1 MKREN
6 GITLISLVVTIVVM
20 LILAG
25 ITIDATIGDN
35 GLITSAEEQKERIKN
50 DSVAAQ
56 AQVLL
61 MKASEENEA
70 NINYNDLAE
79 KMVQDKIIESYT
91 VKDNGI
97 IGVIPESSS
106 KLVVCNLEVMVVKK
120 GEQSNIVDG
129 YKVTKK
135 NTTPYSTLTFTAV
148 QLKDGIKAIVL
159 PDNTTIQCNNS
170 LMATVTYE
178 ILETGTYTFKI
189 TDAKGKQTVQEVKV
203 RSIKKDS
210 IVLIPNK
217 SDANSTDIIVEAI
230 YPQYSNEYIK
240 EISVD
245 GGKNYSTY
253 TNKITVSPNSEVKA
267 RVRKGNTIFVENSL
281 II

>member
-20 LILAG
+20 MILAG

-70 NINYNDLAE
+70 NINYNDLAK

-120 GEQSNIVDG
+120 VN
-129 YKVTKK
+129 K
-135 NTTPYSTLTFTAV
+135 
-148 QLKDGIKAIVL
+148 
-159 PDNTTIQCNNS
+159 
-170 LMATVTYE
+170 
-178 ILETGTYTFKI
+178 
-189 TDAKGKQTVQEVKV
+189 
-203 RSIKKDS
+203 
-210 IVLIPNK
+210 LI
-217 SDANSTDIIVEAI
+217 
-230 YPQYSNEYIK
+230 
-240 EISVD
+240 
-245 GGKNYSTY
+245 
-253 TNKITVSPNSEVKA
+253 
-267 RVRKGNTIFVENSL
+267 
-281 II
+281 

>member
-1 MKREN
+1 
-6 GITLISLVVTIVVM
+6 M

-281 II
+281 TI

>member
-20 LILAG
+20 MILAG

-106 KLVVCNLEVMVVKK
+106 KLAVCNLEVMVVKK
-120 GEQSNIVDG
+120 GEQANIVDG

-159 PDNTTIQCNNS
+159 PDNTTIQCNNN

-281 II
+281 TI

>member
-20 LILAG
+20 MILAG

-35 GLITSAEEQKERIKN
+35 GLLTAVEKQNEKIKDSNAE
-50 DSVAAQ
+50 AQ

-106 KLVVCNLEVMVVKK
+106 KLVVCNLEVMVVKI
-120 GEQSNIVDG
+120 GEQANLVDG
-129 YKVTKK
+129 YRGTK
-135 NTTPYSTLTFTAV
+135 N
-148 QLKDGIKAIVL
+148 
-159 PDNTTIQCNNS
+159 
-170 LMATVTYE
+170 
-178 ILETGTYTFKI
+178 
-189 TDAKGKQTVQEVKV
+189 
-203 RSIKKDS
+203 
-210 IVLIPNK
+210 
-217 SDANSTDIIVEAI
+217 
-230 YPQYSNEYIK
+230 
-240 EISVD
+240 
-245 GGKNYSTY
+245 
-253 TNKITVSPNSEVKA
+253 
-267 RVRKGNTIFVENSL
+267 
-281 II
+281 

>member
-170 LMATVTYE
+170 LMATVTFE
-178 ILETGTYTFKI
+178 ILETGTY

-281 II
+281 TI

>member
-20 LILAG
+20 MILAG

-35 GLITSAEEQKERIKN
+35 GLLTAVEKQNEKIKDSNAE
-50 DSVAAQ
+50 AQ

-120 GEQSNIVDG
+120 GEQ
-129 YKVTKK
+129 TKK

-159 PDNTTIQCNNS
+159 PDNTTIQCNNN

-230 YPQYSNEYIK
+230 YPQYSNEYLK

-281 II
+281 TI

>member
-1 MKREN
+1 MKREY

-20 LILAG
+20 MILAG

-35 GLITSAEEQKERIKN
+35 GLITSAEEQKEKIKN

-106 KLVVCNLEVMVVKK
+106 KLEVMVVKK
-120 GEQSNIVDG
+120 GEQANIVDG

-159 PDNTTIQCNNS
+159 PDNTTIQCNNN

-281 II
+281 TL

>member
-1 MKREN
+1 M
-6 GITLISLVVTIVVM
+6 M
-20 LILAG
+20 ILAG

-35 GLITSAEEQKERIKN
+35 GLLTAVEKQNEKIKDSNAE
-50 DSVAAQ
+50 AQ

-79 KMVQDKIIESYT
+79 KMVQDKIIESY
-91 VKDNGI
+91 
-97 IGVIPESSS
+97 PESSS

-120 GEQSNIVDG
+120 GEQANIVDG

-159 PDNTTIQCNNS
+159 PDNTTIQCNNN

-281 II
+281 TI

>member
-1 MKREN
+1 
-6 GITLISLVVTIVVM
+6 
-20 LILAG
+20 
-25 ITIDATIGDN
+25 
-35 GLITSAEEQKERIKN
+35 
-50 DSVAAQ
+50 
-56 AQVLL
+56 

-120 GEQSNIVDG
+120 GEQANIVDG

-159 PDNTTIQCNNS
+159 PDNTTIQCNNN

-281 II
+281 TI

>member
-6 GITLISLVVTIVVM
+6 GITLISLVITAMVM
-20 LILAG
+20 AILAG
-25 ITIDATIGDN
+25 ITISATIGDDGLLTTAQNKKEKIKNSSVVAQAQIQLMKQSENDESGINYNELGKNLVQSKMINSYTTTEN
-35 GLITSAEEQKERIKN
+35 GLIGGIT
-50 DSVAAQ
+50 
-56 AQVLL
+56 
-61 MKASEENEA
+61 
-70 NINYNDLAE
+70 
-79 KMVQDKIIESYT
+79 ESNNT
-91 VKDNGI
+91 
-97 IGVIPESSS
+97 
-106 KLVVCNLEVMVVKK
+106 LVVCNSEVQVVSKS
-120 GEQSNIVDG
+120 EQEKVVNG
-129 YKVTKK
+129 YKVSKDK
-135 NTTPYSTLTFTAV
+135 TTPYSTISFTAV
-148 QLKDGIKAIVL
+148 QLKDGIKTIVL
-159 PDNTTIQCNNS
+159 PDNTTVQFNND
-170 LMATVTYE
+170 LMATATYS

-189 TDAKGKQTVQEVKV
+189 IDTKGKQTVQEVKV

-245 GGKNYSTY
+245 GGKNYSIY

-281 II
+281 TI